1 MDDIPG
7 RLIGKKIGEAALEY
21 ATSYFT
27 GGGGQ
32 DTIYENKLFPNP
44 TDCVMQVEVPTK
56 EYVVVALYSTD
67 GRLILSKRL
76 VLKEGKGILDLTAVA
91 SGLYFMVA
99 RDEVGHEL
107 FSERII
113 KY

>member
-76 VLKEGKGILDLTAVA
+76 VLKEGKVVEFGETEALIAHPKQAYTKQLFTAA
-91 SGLYFMVA
+91 EMT
-99 RDEVGHEL
+99 
-107 FSERII
+107 
-113 KY
+113 